1 MDSLKKFDYKVI
13 KHIATLSETG
23 SVTKELN
30 LISYAENRPKYD
42 IRGWKTY
49 PDGTRK
55 MLKGLTLTDEEI
67 EVLKTVFYSGKL
79 EGEGTEPET
88 PEETIE
94 SFLNSIADSQDEDP
108 DFSEIQDLINLDI
121 EKEE

>member
-30 LISYAENRPKYD
+30 LVSYAGNKPKYD

-67 EVLKTVFYSGKL
+67 AVLKAVFYSDKL
-79 EGEGTEPET
+79 SDEDREPAGTAGVFSNFIEEFPE
-88 PEETIE
+88 
-94 SFLNSIADSQDEDP
+94 EDP
-108 DFSEIQDLINLDI
+108 DLLEGIEELINLD
-121 EKEE
+121 ED